1 VPGELKD
8 LATFEAEQFDQ
19 LEIHNDNE
27 NFNDNENIMEDSNDF
42 SLEEGLD

>member
-27 NFNDNENIMEDSNDF
+27 NIMEDSNDF

>member
-8 LATFEAEQFDQ
+8 LATFEAEHFDQ
-19 LEIHNDNE
+19 LEIH
-27 NFNDNENIMEDSNDF
+27 NDNENIMEDSNDF

>member
-19 LEIHNDNE
+19 LEIHNDNK
-27 NFNDNENIMEDSNDF
+27 NIMEDSNDF

>member
-1 VPGELKD
+1 MPGELKD

-27 NFNDNENIMEDSNDF
+27 NIMEDSNDF